1 MNLILLFILQ
11 IILIIILATFLYIL
25 FTESR
30 VLNLEQRLSN
40 FSISSVDEQSI
51 PLFEK
56 LFNNIWNI
64 IRKLDKIW
72 EKSDILRKYSKRFDK
87 YINYKE
93 LEYKSGF
100 DYLSVKFLIS
110 LLFGIIYIISSL
122 IQSNFNPFLLLSV
135 LIISYFIIDI
145 YLIIDYKNRRKQI
158 EHDLL
163 NAIIIMNNSFISG
176 MNIMQAVEIV
186 KDELDGPI
194 KDEFKK
200 ISMDISYG
208 LSLEVV
214 FERFYNRVKLEDI
227 KYITSSLSL
236 INKTG
241 GNIVRVFSSIEKN
254 FYDKKKIKDE
264 MDSLTSSSKFMFRLL
279 TIMPIVLCL
288 VIFMLNPE
296 FFLPLFTTT
305 IGKILIFIILLLF
318 SLYIFTVKKIMKVD
332 E

>member
-11 IILIIILATFLYIL
+11 IILIIILATFLYVL